1 MRAVHFH
8 PSLHILNMA
17 LDIFVHHN
25 YKENSKRFCRRK
37 FEVQEGK
44 NKKSA
49 IKEPLSSYRPE
60 NDDSS
65 SNDVSQK
72 SSLFSENKSSQLILP
87 SVLVASVRDGKD
99 GCCKADGFSYGEW
112 RFDFGE
118 YISPITG
125 SKQSKEDAGTVLHCG
140 FVGGAIDPLHAPGSE
155 PKPIRGDNR
164 RCAPRD
170 HLVSS
175 SPPRVFS
182 DLPFC
187 LSLV

>member
-65 SNDVSQK
+65 
-72 SSLFSENKSSQLILP
+72 
-87 SVLVASVRDGKD
+87 RKD